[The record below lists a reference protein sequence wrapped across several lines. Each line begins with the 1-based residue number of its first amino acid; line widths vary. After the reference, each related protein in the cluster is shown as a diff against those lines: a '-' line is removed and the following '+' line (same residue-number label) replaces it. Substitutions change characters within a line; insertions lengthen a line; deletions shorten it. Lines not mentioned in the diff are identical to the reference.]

1 MTKFKMKPTY
11 IGYLIFAASVI
22 FLAFSVFIGSS
33 SGESFG
39 KIAGTVVGTVEAA
52 KDAQNA
58 YINGKEEGLSAEDTK
73 AYITNSFENV
83 GNLEVLASS
92 VTLTNVN
99 SVGEDYKALYLL
111 KGDAIFSVDLS
122 NTQFTIDTNNNKVI
136 VYAEKPVVDI
146 YINDMQ
152 TQKLATYQKNGW
164 TGTSEEGYTQYMNS
178 MKNAESEIREKVA
191 DYDALVESAISA
203 EKQQIQFLVQSIC
216 GGVDVYVEFKE

>member
-1 MTKFKMKPTY
+1 MTKLKMKPTY

-22 FLAFSVFIGSS
+22 FLAFSVFVGSS

-152 TQKLATYQKNGW
+152 TQKLATYQKKRW
-164 TGTSEEGYTQYMNS
+164 TGTSEEGYIQYMNS